1 MSVNRLKSTTIFG
14 ELIVQDISGN
24 NANTVLNR
32 NLSVGGNIK
41 CSNYITSPNLS
52 TPSTSLIDSGFG
64 TFYSNG
70 GTPYFSFNTGS
81 VINSFV
87 IATVNQ
93 LSAYLTTANAAS
105 TYLTIT
111 NAASTYLTGTTAA
124 LTYQPITLMG
134 DYLTTI
140 TAAATYLTQSS
151 AASIYQTI
159 SNMSNYI
166 TRGGDIPF
174 NTNIAKLS
182 FLSSFPTTAVN
193 NNNTGIGFFWNHSG
207 GQGETDLVAF
217 GQGGT
222 GGIAL
227 YGAGNTYSPS
237 LICRLYSGFI
247 DFSTTPN
254 FPTSN
259 TIGTIGATTQYVDNR
274 LSTVIT
280 QGGNIPLNNN
290 AKLSFPS
297 SYPSTAVNN
306 NNAGIGF
313 YWNYSNQYGETD
325 LLCYGKDMMGGLTI
339 STASNTQA
347 PLTLCR
353 FYRDFIGFTFAPQ
366 FATNINVG
374 NIAAT
379 TQYVDDR
386 LLPYNILNNFT
397 FTPIGSNILYA

>member
-1 MSVNRLKSTTIFG
+1 MSINKFKSTSIYG
-14 ELIVQDISGN
+14 ELIVEDLSGN
-24 NANTVLNR
+24 TNANTILNR
-32 NLSVGGNIK
+32 DLSVTGKITTPKIVSPFNPLVNLSF
-41 CSNYITSPNLS
+41 L
-52 TPSTSLIDSGFG
+52 
-64 TFYSNG
+64 
-70 GTPYFSFNTGS
+70 
-81 VINSFV
+81 NSFPTTAV
-87 IATVNQ
+87 ADSNAGIGWFWNQSGGQGETDLVLYGQGGPGGLALYAANNSIAPYVFCKLYPSYIEFAATPTFPTSNTIGAIGATTQYVNNV
-93 LSAYLTTANAAS
+93 LSSYLTTANAVSTYLSQSSASS

-134 DYLTTI
+134 NYLTTI
-140 TAAATYLTQSS
+140 TATATYLTQSS

-159 SNMSNYI
+159 LNMSNY
-166 TRGGDIPF
+166 
-174 NTNIAKLS
+174 
-182 FLSSFPTTAVN
+182 
-193 NNNTGIGFFWNHSG
+193 
-207 GQGETDLVAF
+207 
-217 GQGGT
+217 
-222 GGIAL
+222 
-227 YGAGNTYSPS
+227 
-237 LICRLYSGFI
+237 
-247 DFSTTPN
+247 
-254 FPTSN
+254 
-259 TIGTIGATTQYVDNR
+259 
-274 LSTVIT
+274 IT

-297 SYPSTAVNN
+297 SYPSAAVNN

-339 STASNTQA
+339 STASNTGQ

-379 TQYVDDR
+379 TSYVDDR

-397 FTPIGSNILYA
+397 FTPIGSNILYQ

>member
-1 MSVNRLKSTTIFG
+1 MSSINRLKSTTIFG

-41 CSNYITSPNLS
+41 CENYITSPNLS
-52 TPSTSLIDSGFG
+52 TPSTSLIDSGVG

-87 IATVNQ
+87 IATTNQ
-93 LSAYLTTANAAS
+93 LSSYLTTANAAS

-111 NAASTYLTGTTAA
+111 NAVSTYLTGATAA
-124 LTYQPITLMG
+124 LTYTPLTAMG

-140 TAAATYLTQSS
+140 TATATYLTQSS

-159 SNMSNYI
+159 LNMSNY
-166 TRGGDIPF
+166 
-174 NTNIAKLS
+174 
-182 FLSSFPTTAVN
+182 
-193 NNNTGIGFFWNHSG
+193 
-207 GQGETDLVAF
+207 
-217 GQGGT
+217 
-222 GGIAL
+222 
-227 YGAGNTYSPS
+227 
-237 LICRLYSGFI
+237 
-247 DFSTTPN
+247 
-254 FPTSN
+254 
-259 TIGTIGATTQYVDNR
+259 
-274 LSTVIT
+274 IT

-297 SYPSTAVNN
+297 SYPSAAVNN

-339 STASNTQA
+339 STASNTGQ

-379 TQYVDDR
+379 TSYVDDR

-397 FTPIGSNILYA
+397 FTPIGSNILYE